1 MSGSKR
7 QVGRPTDYRPEY
19 CQMIIDHMEDGAS
32 VVSFAA
38 SISVARSTITEWANV
53 HPEFS
58 VALNTG
64 KAKCAAWW
72 DRRGR
77 DIAVSGG
84 GPGAS
89 AMVMFGLKNMAP
101 DDFREK
107 QEIDHTSSDGSL
119 SPTRIVIEA
128 ASTEKQ

>member
-1 MSGSKR
+1 MSNP
-7 QVGRPTDYRPEY
+7 VGRPTNYRPEY
-19 CQMIIDHMEDGAS
+19 CQMIIEHMEDGSS
-32 VVSFAA
+32 VSSFAA
-38 SISVARSTITEWANV
+38 SINAARSTITQWADV
-53 HPEFS
+53 HPEFMA
-58 VALNTG
+58 ALQVG

-77 DIAVSGG
+77 DIAVQGG

-101 DDFREK
+101 EDFREK
-107 QEIDHTSSDGSL
+107 QEIAHTSPDGSFA
-119 SPTRIVIEA
+119 PTRIVIEA